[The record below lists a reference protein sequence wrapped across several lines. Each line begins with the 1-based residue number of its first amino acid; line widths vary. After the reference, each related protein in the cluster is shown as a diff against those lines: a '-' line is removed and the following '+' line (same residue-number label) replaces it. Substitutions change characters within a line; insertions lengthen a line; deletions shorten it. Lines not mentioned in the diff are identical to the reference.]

1 MCSVFHNKLRR
12 LAVKQVVT
20 TSCSITNDTNTRHKS
35 MTTTDFKTIHSA
47 LEIIS
52 KAVSN
57 KKKELRRRKHPPNE
71 LKIDD
76 ETEFKV
82 KQVLIVFM
90 IVSNSDDIA
99 YNIVC
104 ACVASLFDWL
114 FNSCSSGRFLIEIY
128 NKRNKQQIKLYK
140 ICIGICFLN
149 FTLSNCGW
157 MAVVG
162 RV

>member
-1 MCSVFHNKLRR
+1 MTLTLDISRWRR
-12 LAVKQVVT
+12 RRRRILKRFIQ
-20 TSCSITNDTNTRHKS
+20 HWKS
-35 MTTTDFKTIHSA
+35 FQRQSPI
-47 LEIIS
+47 
-52 KAVSN
+52 
-57 KKKELRRRKHPPNE
+57 KKKELHRRKHPPNE

-90 IVSNSDDIA
+90 IVSNSDDVA

-149 FTLSNCGW
+149 FTLSDCGW

-162 RV
+162 RVWIICMDTLRFVYLLKVCVLMK